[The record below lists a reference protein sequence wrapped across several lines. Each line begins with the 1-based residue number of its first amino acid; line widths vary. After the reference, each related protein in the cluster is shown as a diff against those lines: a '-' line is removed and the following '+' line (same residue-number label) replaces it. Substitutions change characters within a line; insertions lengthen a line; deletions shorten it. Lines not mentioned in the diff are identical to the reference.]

1 MSPFVV
7 FIEGILSFFS
17 PCILPLLP
25 VYMSY
30 LSQNAKIVDDS
41 GNVKYKQSVVL
52 LYTVLFMIGVSLT
65 FFVMVF
71 ALISS
76 NSFLVKYN
84 HEITIVGGLFIFILG
99 TIQLIGI
106 KFNVMQKNYNF
117 MSKLNLKKMNYL
129 NAILMGF
136 LFSFGWTPCI
146 GPYLT
151 SIVVM
156 AASQADQVQGIML
169 ICWYA
174 LGFLIPFIFMGIFT
188 KFILELIKKNQK
200 MFKYTIKLGGIILIV
215 VGLNMVYTT
224 IKPVTS
230 VTPEEIVLK
239 SKQDFALYDQH
250 GSMHQLSNYKDQT
263 VILSFISTWCTYCKK
278 ELAVIQELHE
288 SDENVVFLTIIVPKT
303 SELDQEMDEEGIK
316 DWITDS
322 GYTFPVLFDT
332 TGEVFG
338 KYGVNGLPTN
348 FFIYPSGELNGYL
361 PGYIEKDVLE
371 HYIDLTKKGIE

>member
-76 NSFLVKYN
+76 NSFLVEYN

>member
-1 MSPFVV
+1 MV

-30 LSQNAKIVDDS
+30 LSQNAKIVDSD
-41 GNVKYKQSVVL
+41 GNIKYKQSVVL
-52 LYTVLFMIGVSLT
+52 LYTVLFMIGVSFT

-84 HEITIVGGLFIFILG
+84 HEITIVGGLFILVLG
-99 TIQLIGI
+99 AIQLFGI
-106 KFNVMQKNYNF
+106 KFNAMQKNYNF

-174 LGFLIPFIFMGIFT
+174 LGFLIPFIFMGMFT

-200 MFKYTIKLGGIILIV
+200 MFQYTIKFGGIILIC
-215 VGLNMVYTT
+215 VGLNMVYGA

-230 VTPEEIVLK
+230 VTPEEVVLK
-239 SKQDFALYDQH
+239 SEQDFALYDQH
-250 GSMHQLSNYKDQT
+250 GALHQLSNYQDQT
-263 VILSFISTWCTYCKK
+263 VILSFISTWCTYCEK
-278 ELAVIQELHE
+278 ELAVIQDIYED
-288 SDENVVFLTIIVPKT
+288 DENVVFLTIIVPKA
-303 SELDQEMDEEGIK
+303 SDLDQEMDQAGIK

-332 TGEVFG
+332 TGEIFG

-348 FFIYPSGELNGYL
+348 FFIYPSGEINGYL